1 LWLRSFALLLLTPR
15 KRPLKSPPPPMRPLK
30 SPPSSLT
37 LLTAPYP
44 PKTPPS
50 LSRSSAAAVFAAL
63 LLELYAS
70 FGAPLLAAGHVKQ
83 QQLDPELPP
92 NLQQQLDP
100 PQPQQLEP
108 PPELLPPPEQELP
121 LKLLPVQ
128 RLGAG
133 PGLPPEPKPPPE
145 PGKGI
150 GKPDAWPKSPPTE
163 PELPR
168 IRLPPELEP

>member
-1 LWLRSFALLLLTPR
+1 
-15 KRPLKSPPPPMRPLK
+15 
-30 SPPSSLT
+30 
-37 LLTAPYP
+37 
-44 PKTPPS
+44 
-50 LSRSSAAAVFAAL
+50 LSKSAAAVFAAL
-63 LLELYAS
+63 LLEFYAS

-92 NLQQQLDP
+92 NLLQQLKP

-128 RLGAG
+128 RLGAR
-133 PGLPPEPKPPPE
+133 PELPPEPKPPPE

-150 GKPDAWPKSPPTE
+150 GKPNAWPKSPPTE